1 MTLALA
7 FGYSVLIWWA
17 STVLVLYLD
26 GLPKRTYRWSLLL
39 ASLLFFFGW
48 VAVLGTRE
56 LTSPAAAYC
65 AFSAALM
72 IWFWLEL
79 SYFTGWIT
87 GPRKTA
93 CPPGCSGMRRLLL
106 AIQTSLY
113 HELLV
118 ILFGLTLFLITQDST
133 NRVAFWSFLVLWLM
147 RWSAKLNLFLGVRN
161 LNADWLP
168 EHLKFLTSFMKQRS
182 MNALFPVSIV
192 VATTVFGALVTQL
205 IARESGDPSAT
216 GLALVA
222 SLLLLAIIEHWLLVL
237 PLPTGA
243 LWRWGMRSHANV
255 DAAAAEQRSR

>member
-1 MTLALA
+1 MSVALA
-7 FGYSVLIWWA
+7 FGYAVLIWWA

-26 GLPKRTYRWSLLL
+26 GLPVRTYRWSLIISSLLSLL
-39 ASLLFFFGW
+39 AWFAV
-48 VAVLGTRE
+48 VATRD
-56 LTSPAAAYC
+56 SVGAASAYC
-65 AFSAALM
+65 AFTSAIL

-93 CPPGCSGMRRLLL
+93 CPPGCVGPRRFVL
-106 AIQTSLY
+106 AVQASLY

-118 ILFGLTLFLITQDST
+118 ILFGAALFVVTREAANQ
-133 NRVAFWSFLVLWLM
+133 VAFWSYLVLWLM
-147 RWSAKLNLFLGVRN
+147 RWSAKLNLFFGVRN

-168 EHLKFLTSFMKQRS
+168 EHLQFLTSYMRQRT

-192 VATTVFGALVTQL
+192 LATTVFGSLATRLVSL
-205 IARESGDPSAT
+205 PPDAAAAS

-222 SLLLLAIIEHWLLVL
+222 ALLLLAIIEHWLLIL

-243 LWRWGMRSHANV
+243 LWSWGMRSH
-255 DAAAAEQRSR
+255 DETPGLRQRSR